1 MIKRLTSLFAI
12 TTFVIATSGLAFAAD
27 MGAPRTPPAPVSVA
41 YDWSGLY
48 VGGHVGYGWS
58 TTTFSDPSADSVLSC
73 CFTPANPGG
82 ASATNATPSA
92 FLGGAH
98 AGWMYQ
104 VARLVVGGDF
114 DWSAMN
120 MKGSGSS
127 VFNVCGLCGAATEAY
142 SINTKWTGTAT
153 TTIGVAR
160 DRLLL
165 YAKAG
170 GAWAENTYGLE
181 AGGTSI
187 LFIPPFT
194 ITTNSFSKIV
204 PGWTLG
210 TGVKWAFADN
220 WFVNLEYNYLD
231 FGSKSQNLN
240 GACTVDAG
248 FPCVTPAASFNPT
261 FNQHISQIEVGL
273 NYKFNTGPDGFLF
286 W

>member
-1 MIKRLTSLFAI
+1 MFKAKPVAAEQHRPEICTEYWCSAKSLPRYGVCKIDPSVGGKSAMIKRLTSLFAI
-12 TTFVIATSGLAFAAD
+12 TTFVIAASGFAFAAD
-27 MGAPRTPPAPVSVA
+27 MGAPRTPPAPVPVA

-73 CFTPANPGG
+73 CFTPANLGG

-153 TTIGVAR
+153 TTIGIAR
-160 DRLLL
+160 DRLLF

-181 AGGTSI
+181 AGAPAFC
-187 LFIPPFT
+187 LFPHSP
-194 ITTNSFSKIV
+194 
-204 PGWTLG
+204 
-210 TGVKWAFADN
+210 
-220 WFVNLEYNYLD
+220 
-231 FGSKSQNLN
+231 SQPTALIKLSP
-240 GACTVDAG
+240 AG
-248 FPCVTPAASFNPT
+248 RLVL
-261 FNQHISQIEVGL
+261 V
-273 NYKFNTGPDGFLF
+273 
-286 W
+286 